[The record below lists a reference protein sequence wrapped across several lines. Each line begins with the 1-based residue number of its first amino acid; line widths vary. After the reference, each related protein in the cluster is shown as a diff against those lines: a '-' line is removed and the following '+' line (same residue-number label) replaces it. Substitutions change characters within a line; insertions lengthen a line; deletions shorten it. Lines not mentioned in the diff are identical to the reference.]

1 MQMELTKLQTE
12 NNEIRSMNKGLEETR
27 IELVTSLERM
37 QLELRDVKTGRQT
50 DSLSLESVEN
60 ENAKLVKQVA
70 THRTTAA
77 DLVKKIDDLQSEL
90 ESKQRVIRNLE
101 ALKEIRERVDS
112 EGCLECLRRM
122 KLISEERQAKEA
134 ALPRVAG
141 LQTALDREVDL
152 SQEARA
158 LSESEL
164 EEIRTDRDERIS
176 HLERLLAQQL
186 KDQKEVI
193 LAQWHDE
200 KFELQDY
207 IRKLE
212 DENSEKRAALEDKSV
227 QLQKAEHARIELNEA
242 EQAMANLETAI
253 EIREESILK
262 LTDQLEKSRTDH
274 QALESAHLNAQ
285 NKIASLQSVVDSLKF
300 GRTDRLRKSEK
311 LLEQAQAGYLKN
323 PKHPSVNGLAFT
335 DLLNRTDATTS
346 LSTKSYGSTG
356 YPVRQFV
363 AEPTILYTDPKDP
376 LRNNFGRFP
385 YGDDGGDD
393 GDPNGSNA
401 GSGHESSRSVRGFHG
416 ARRGPSFSELLKFV
430 PKLAST
436 AEKTHIKLFLAT
448 VDDIRIQYGVTD
460 LEILR
465 IVNLRLMETTHPK
478 ISKWWADEASLT
490 PFRSWAQAKK
500 SLSERFAETID
511 SSLVEEY
518 AMDGVQKAAES
529 LREFAERMSFAL
541 THCRILDDIA
551 VKQFMLGCRDK
562 AEISCLKNGE
572 VPPATIRDCIT
583 FLQKRDINVD
593 SKPNGPDP
601 RSVSH
606 DGSRSVRGRSPS
618 RTDTDETLE
627 SRITNKIPQVVA
639 MALQQSRSD
648 PPPQTSNT
656 IPNGSPHQTIPPPK
670 IRSDANQKIQDSDQ
684 VQNSTSND
692 INLGPQTKIGF
703 GTPLP
708 DVYADGTDDPVPP
721 KPPDPNPVDSD
732 NMPRNGDT
740 VLTQQVYPGVIAS
753 VTDERLSTSRH
764 GKDTRDEIPIN
775 CDGSSLDPLQR
786 ELLLEFDIFATT
798 SKAPGRTDRIKCTIN
813 TGNAAPIKSA
823 PYRVSQCEGE
833 LMEAEIRQYEDL
845 GLIRPSTSP
854 WASPVLM
861 IRKPDGSIRFCIDYR
876 KLNDVTIKDRY
887 PMPRVDDLL
896 DVLGKSKYFST
907 MDVASGYWNVRMEE
921 ESIPKTAFVCKFGLY
936 EWLVMPF
943 GLCNA
948 VPQFERLMED
958 VLRDQLWMSCLV
970 YLDDVIVFSPDFATH
985 ISRLRDVLTCLQSA
999 GFKLKMSK
1007 CHWGKTS
1014 VAFLGHIVTPAG
1026 ILPNPEKVKSVLRV
1040 RPLRNVAE
1048 VRAFLG
1054 LAGYFRRFIQG
1065 FAAIS
1070 RPLEKLKTA
1079 EVFEWTSEC
1088 TDALE
1093 NLKRK
1098 LVSPP
1103 ILAYPIFEDPFFVM
1117 VDACPIAVG
1126 AVLMQ
1131 RQDGRDRV
1139 IHYASQALDA
1149 TQQKWI
1155 HKKDGISE
1163 IECYGVV
1170 WATKKFRPYI
1180 DRRPFTIYTDH
1191 SALVW
1196 LFKTGSQSSNGKL
1209 ARWAVHLQS
1218 LEFIVVHRP
1227 GSQMGCADGLSR
1239 LPAYSSLKEV
1249 SNSDGFSYNRERDE
1263 WVRTSVPQV
1272 CSIRPLP
1279 PPPDSARLPDP
1290 RTDLLDP
1297 REGDEAGEADQNGSH
1312 PNTADTNDEITLTD
1326 IRDPL
1331 PRFTREKYNLPS
1343 KLLRIEQSKDPF
1355 IQAVKG
1361 YVLHKAIPMDPE
1373 ILSILTR
1380 TGQNFLVDKKI
1391 LYRRTIL
1398 KSPFRNPV
1406 VTRVPVIPLTMI
1418 RTILE
1423 LCHDSSL
1430 SGHFGVAWTADRV
1443 KRIGY
1448 WKGWREDVTDYCRK
1462 CIRCGAAKGS
1472 RPWKHGR
1479 MQRMPVYKLR
1489 GPISFLVVDASDH
1502 FLRLHKATNTF

>member
-1 MQMELTKLQTE
+1 MSSTKEKPSATASRQSARLLGIAPEYGSYEKPPRSRKTKENTTATISEVIEGTEDINPYEVPVMNRSALTDEAIHTGKRDPEDDPDLSPQSMVPPKMQAVESPPTDMKLDGSTAPDNLDEEDPFVASVETNDDDHPESFPTVSYEEQRTEDIPHHRETQSNQNEPIIELPADGPSGPDYLIIREMEKFSKEATNQSVSTMQRDYNQFELEVRTIQARQFEILRNELTAQRERLRLETDARIFASEIINHYEPRERDRIRVFYGYMEHLKLQFEEQVMIRVNATSEDIRFRMSESISEVRERIRQEFLGYPETREVKELKRLQTQSELKIRLLEEDVAIYTTDLTHLENELSQLKSEYETQGTELSKVEFELRKIKSEHIQLLSEKSITDAELRNFETAHRSVIRSTETDNQQIRFANKALEEERTKLTTSLERMQMELTKLQTE

-101 ALKEIRERVDS
+101 ALKEIRERIDS
-112 EGCLECLRRM
+112 DGCLECLRRM

-134 ALPRVAG
+134 ALSRVAG

-227 QLQKAEHARIELNEA
+227 QLQRAEHARIELNEA

-311 LLEQAQAGYLKN
+311 FLEQAQAGYLKN
-323 PKHPSVNGLAFT
+323 PKHPSVDGLAFT

-346 LSTKSYGSTG
+346 LSTKSYESTG
-356 YPVRQFV
+356 YPARQFV
-363 AEPTILYTDPKDP
+363 AEPTILYPSQTQTIPPGTMKQSPSQLHPPNPSRRYTDPKDP

-401 GSGHESSRSVRGFHG
+401 GSDHESSRSVRGFHG

-541 THCRILDDIA
+541 THCRIPDDIA

-606 DGSRSVRGRSPS
+606 GGSRSVRGRSPS

-627 SRITNKIPQVVA
+627 SRIMNKIPQVVA

-670 IRSDANQKIQDSDQ
+670 IRSDADQKIQDSDQ
-684 VQNSTSND
+684 
-692 INLGPQTKIGF
+692 I
-703 GTPLP
+703 
-708 DVYADGTDDPVPP
+708 
-721 KPPDPNPVDSD
+721 
-732 NMPRNGDT
+732 
-740 VLTQQVYPGVIAS
+740 
-753 VTDERLSTSRH
+753 
-764 GKDTRDEIPIN
+764 
-775 CDGSSLDPLQR
+775 
-786 ELLLEFDIFATT
+786 
-798 SKAPGRTDRIKCTIN
+798 
-813 TGNAAPIKSA
+813 
-823 PYRVSQCEGE
+823 
-833 LMEAEIRQYEDL
+833 
-845 GLIRPSTSP
+845 
-854 WASPVLM
+854 
-861 IRKPDGSIRFCIDYR
+861 
-876 KLNDVTIKDRY
+876 
-887 PMPRVDDLL
+887 
-896 DVLGKSKYFST
+896 
-907 MDVASGYWNVRMEE
+907 
-921 ESIPKTAFVCKFGLY
+921 
-936 EWLVMPF
+936 
-943 GLCNA
+943 
-948 VPQFERLMED
+948 
-958 VLRDQLWMSCLV
+958 
-970 YLDDVIVFSPDFATH
+970 
-985 ISRLRDVLTCLQSA
+985 
-999 GFKLKMSK
+999 
-1007 CHWGKTS
+1007 
-1014 VAFLGHIVTPAG
+1014 
-1026 ILPNPEKVKSVLRV
+1026 
-1040 RPLRNVAE
+1040 
-1048 VRAFLG
+1048 
-1054 LAGYFRRFIQG
+1054 
-1065 FAAIS
+1065 
-1070 RPLEKLKTA
+1070 
-1079 EVFEWTSEC
+1079 
-1088 TDALE
+1088 
-1093 NLKRK
+1093 
-1098 LVSPP
+1098 
-1103 ILAYPIFEDPFFVM
+1103 
-1117 VDACPIAVG
+1117 
-1126 AVLMQ
+1126 
-1131 RQDGRDRV
+1131 
-1139 IHYASQALDA
+1139 
-1149 TQQKWI
+1149 
-1155 HKKDGISE
+1155 
-1163 IECYGVV
+1163 
-1170 WATKKFRPYI
+1170 
-1180 DRRPFTIYTDH
+1180 
-1191 SALVW
+1191 SAL
-1196 LFKTGSQSSNGKL
+1196 G
-1209 ARWAVHLQS
+1209 
-1218 LEFIVVHRP
+1218 
-1227 GSQMGCADGLSR
+1227 
-1239 LPAYSSLKEV
+1239 
-1249 SNSDGFSYNRERDE
+1249 
-1263 WVRTSVPQV
+1263 
-1272 CSIRPLP
+1272 
-1279 PPPDSARLPDP
+1279 
-1290 RTDLLDP
+1290 
-1297 REGDEAGEADQNGSH
+1297 
-1312 PNTADTNDEITLTD
+1312 ND
-1326 IRDPL
+1326 
-1331 PRFTREKYNLPS
+1331 
-1343 KLLRIEQSKDPF
+1343 
-1355 IQAVKG
+1355 
-1361 YVLHKAIPMDPE
+1361 
-1373 ILSILTR
+1373 
-1380 TGQNFLVDKKI
+1380 
-1391 LYRRTIL
+1391 
-1398 KSPFRNPV
+1398 
-1406 VTRVPVIPLTMI
+1406 
-1418 RTILE
+1418 
-1423 LCHDSSL
+1423 
-1430 SGHFGVAWTADRV
+1430 
-1443 KRIGY
+1443 
-1448 WKGWREDVTDYCRK
+1448 
-1462 CIRCGAAKGS
+1462 
-1472 RPWKHGR
+1472 
-1479 MQRMPVYKLR
+1479 
-1489 GPISFLVVDASDH
+1489 
-1502 FLRLHKATNTF
+1502 

>member
-1 MQMELTKLQTE
+1 MELTKLQTE

-101 ALKEIRERVDS
+101 ALKEIRERIDS
-112 EGCLECLRRM
+112 DGCLECLRRM

-134 ALPRVAG
+134 ALSRVAG

-193 LAQWHDE
+193 LAQWHHE

-253 EIREESILK
+253 EIREESNLK

-274 QALESAHLNAQ
+274 QALESAHLDAQ

-363 AEPTILYTDPKDP
+363 AEPTILYPSQTQTIPPGTMKQSPSQPHQPPPNPSRRYTDPKDP

-401 GSGHESSRSVRGFHG
+401 GSDHGISRS
-416 ARRGPSFSELLKFV
+416 LLKFV

-436 AEKTHIKLFLAT
+436 TEKTHIKLFLAT

-518 AMDGVQKAAES
+518 AMDGVQKATES

-541 THCRILDDIA
+541 THCRIPDDIA

-606 DGSRSVRGRSPS
+606 GGSRSVRGRSPS

-639 MALQQSRSD
+639 MALQQSRPD

-670 IRSDANQKIQDSDQ
+670 IRSDADQKIQDSDQ
-684 VQNSTSND
+684 
-692 INLGPQTKIGF
+692 
-703 GTPLP
+703 
-708 DVYADGTDDPVPP
+708 
-721 KPPDPNPVDSD
+721 
-732 NMPRNGDT
+732 
-740 VLTQQVYPGVIAS
+740 
-753 VTDERLSTSRH
+753 
-764 GKDTRDEIPIN
+764 
-775 CDGSSLDPLQR
+775 
-786 ELLLEFDIFATT
+786 
-798 SKAPGRTDRIKCTIN
+798 
-813 TGNAAPIKSA
+813 
-823 PYRVSQCEGE
+823 
-833 LMEAEIRQYEDL
+833 
-845 GLIRPSTSP
+845 
-854 WASPVLM
+854 
-861 IRKPDGSIRFCIDYR
+861 
-876 KLNDVTIKDRY
+876 
-887 PMPRVDDLL
+887 
-896 DVLGKSKYFST
+896 
-907 MDVASGYWNVRMEE
+907 
-921 ESIPKTAFVCKFGLY
+921 
-936 EWLVMPF
+936 
-943 GLCNA
+943 
-948 VPQFERLMED
+948 
-958 VLRDQLWMSCLV
+958 
-970 YLDDVIVFSPDFATH
+970 
-985 ISRLRDVLTCLQSA
+985 
-999 GFKLKMSK
+999 
-1007 CHWGKTS
+1007 
-1014 VAFLGHIVTPAG
+1014 
-1026 ILPNPEKVKSVLRV
+1026 
-1040 RPLRNVAE
+1040 
-1048 VRAFLG
+1048 
-1054 LAGYFRRFIQG
+1054 
-1065 FAAIS
+1065 
-1070 RPLEKLKTA
+1070 
-1079 EVFEWTSEC
+1079 
-1088 TDALE
+1088 
-1093 NLKRK
+1093 
-1098 LVSPP
+1098 
-1103 ILAYPIFEDPFFVM
+1103 
-1117 VDACPIAVG
+1117 
-1126 AVLMQ
+1126 
-1131 RQDGRDRV
+1131 
-1139 IHYASQALDA
+1139 
-1149 TQQKWI
+1149 
-1155 HKKDGISE
+1155 
-1163 IECYGVV
+1163 
-1170 WATKKFRPYI
+1170 
-1180 DRRPFTIYTDH
+1180 
-1191 SALVW
+1191 
-1196 LFKTGSQSSNGKL
+1196 
-1209 ARWAVHLQS
+1209 
-1218 LEFIVVHRP
+1218 
-1227 GSQMGCADGLSR
+1227 
-1239 LPAYSSLKEV
+1239 
-1249 SNSDGFSYNRERDE
+1249 
-1263 WVRTSVPQV
+1263 
-1272 CSIRPLP
+1272 
-1279 PPPDSARLPDP
+1279 
-1290 RTDLLDP
+1290 
-1297 REGDEAGEADQNGSH
+1297 
-1312 PNTADTNDEITLTD
+1312 
-1326 IRDPL
+1326 
-1331 PRFTREKYNLPS
+1331 
-1343 KLLRIEQSKDPF
+1343 
-1355 IQAVKG
+1355 
-1361 YVLHKAIPMDPE
+1361 
-1373 ILSILTR
+1373 
-1380 TGQNFLVDKKI
+1380 
-1391 LYRRTIL
+1391 
-1398 KSPFRNPV
+1398 
-1406 VTRVPVIPLTMI
+1406 
-1418 RTILE
+1418 
-1423 LCHDSSL
+1423 
-1430 SGHFGVAWTADRV
+1430 
-1443 KRIGY
+1443 
-1448 WKGWREDVTDYCRK
+1448 
-1462 CIRCGAAKGS
+1462 
-1472 RPWKHGR
+1472 
-1479 MQRMPVYKLR
+1479 
-1489 GPISFLVVDASDH
+1489 
-1502 FLRLHKATNTF
+1502 

>member
-1 MQMELTKLQTE
+1 MSSTKEKPSATASRQSARLLGIAPEYGSYEKPPQSRKTKENTIATISEVIEGTEDINAYEVPVIDGSALTDEAIRTGKRDLEDDPDLSPQSMIPPKMQAVESPPTDMKLDGSTPPDNSDVEDPFVASVETNDDDDPESFPSVSYVVPRTEDIPHHRETQSNQNEPIIELPADGPSGPDYLIIREMEKFSKEATNQSVSTMQRDYNQFELEVRTIQARKFEIFASEIINHYESRERDRIRVFYGYMEHLKLQFEEQVMIRVNATSEEIRLRMSESISEIRERIRQEFLGYPDFQAAVQDAVMANRRTYQDQLGLRTREVKELKGLQTQSELKIRLLEEDVAIYTTDLTHLENELSQLKSEYETQGTELSKVEFELRKIKSEHIQLLSEKSITDAELRNFETAHRSVIRSTETDNQQIRFANKALEEERTKLTTSLERMQMELTKLQTE

-134 ALPRVAG
+134 ALSRVAG

-227 QLQKAEHARIELNEA
+227 QLQRAEHARIELNEA

-518 AMDGVQKAAES
+518 AMDGVQKATES

-541 THCRILDDIA
+541 THCRIPDDIA

-601 RSVSH
+601 RH
-606 DGSRSVRGRSPS
+606 GGSRSVRGRSPS

-627 SRITNKIPQVVA
+627 SRIMNNIPQVVA
-639 MALQQSRSD
+639 MALQQSRPD
-648 PPPQTSNT
+648 PLPQTSNT

-670 IRSDANQKIQDSDQ
+670 IRSDADQKIQDSDQ
-684 VQNSTSND
+684 
-692 INLGPQTKIGF
+692 
-703 GTPLP
+703 
-708 DVYADGTDDPVPP
+708 
-721 KPPDPNPVDSD
+721 
-732 NMPRNGDT
+732 
-740 VLTQQVYPGVIAS
+740 
-753 VTDERLSTSRH
+753 
-764 GKDTRDEIPIN
+764 
-775 CDGSSLDPLQR
+775 
-786 ELLLEFDIFATT
+786 
-798 SKAPGRTDRIKCTIN
+798 
-813 TGNAAPIKSA
+813 
-823 PYRVSQCEGE
+823 
-833 LMEAEIRQYEDL
+833 
-845 GLIRPSTSP
+845 
-854 WASPVLM
+854 
-861 IRKPDGSIRFCIDYR
+861 
-876 KLNDVTIKDRY
+876 
-887 PMPRVDDLL
+887 
-896 DVLGKSKYFST
+896 
-907 MDVASGYWNVRMEE
+907 
-921 ESIPKTAFVCKFGLY
+921 
-936 EWLVMPF
+936 
-943 GLCNA
+943 
-948 VPQFERLMED
+948 
-958 VLRDQLWMSCLV
+958 
-970 YLDDVIVFSPDFATH
+970 
-985 ISRLRDVLTCLQSA
+985 
-999 GFKLKMSK
+999 
-1007 CHWGKTS
+1007 
-1014 VAFLGHIVTPAG
+1014 
-1026 ILPNPEKVKSVLRV
+1026 
-1040 RPLRNVAE
+1040 
-1048 VRAFLG
+1048 
-1054 LAGYFRRFIQG
+1054 
-1065 FAAIS
+1065 
-1070 RPLEKLKTA
+1070 
-1079 EVFEWTSEC
+1079 
-1088 TDALE
+1088 
-1093 NLKRK
+1093 
-1098 LVSPP
+1098 
-1103 ILAYPIFEDPFFVM
+1103 
-1117 VDACPIAVG
+1117 
-1126 AVLMQ
+1126 
-1131 RQDGRDRV
+1131 
-1139 IHYASQALDA
+1139 
-1149 TQQKWI
+1149 
-1155 HKKDGISE
+1155 
-1163 IECYGVV
+1163 
-1170 WATKKFRPYI
+1170 
-1180 DRRPFTIYTDH
+1180 
-1191 SALVW
+1191 
-1196 LFKTGSQSSNGKL
+1196 
-1209 ARWAVHLQS
+1209 
-1218 LEFIVVHRP
+1218 
-1227 GSQMGCADGLSR
+1227 
-1239 LPAYSSLKEV
+1239 
-1249 SNSDGFSYNRERDE
+1249 
-1263 WVRTSVPQV
+1263 
-1272 CSIRPLP
+1272 
-1279 PPPDSARLPDP
+1279 
-1290 RTDLLDP
+1290 
-1297 REGDEAGEADQNGSH
+1297 
-1312 PNTADTNDEITLTD
+1312 
-1326 IRDPL
+1326 
-1331 PRFTREKYNLPS
+1331 
-1343 KLLRIEQSKDPF
+1343 
-1355 IQAVKG
+1355 
-1361 YVLHKAIPMDPE
+1361 
-1373 ILSILTR
+1373 
-1380 TGQNFLVDKKI
+1380 
-1391 LYRRTIL
+1391 
-1398 KSPFRNPV
+1398 
-1406 VTRVPVIPLTMI
+1406 
-1418 RTILE
+1418 
-1423 LCHDSSL
+1423 
-1430 SGHFGVAWTADRV
+1430 
-1443 KRIGY
+1443 
-1448 WKGWREDVTDYCRK
+1448 
-1462 CIRCGAAKGS
+1462 
-1472 RPWKHGR
+1472 
-1479 MQRMPVYKLR
+1479 
-1489 GPISFLVVDASDH
+1489 
-1502 FLRLHKATNTF
+1502 

>member
-1 MQMELTKLQTE
+1 MSESISEIRERIRQEFLGYPEFQAAVQDAVMANRRTYQDQLGLRTREVKELKGLQTQSELKIRLLEEDVAIYTTDLTHLENELSQLKSEYETQGTELSKVEFELRKIKSEHIQLLSEKSITDAELRNFETAHRSVIRSTETDNQQIRFANKALEEERTKLTTSLERMQMELTKLQTE

-101 ALKEIRERVDS
+101 ALKEIRERIDS
-112 EGCLECLRRM
+112 DGCLECLRRM

-134 ALPRVAG
+134 ALSRVAG

-193 LAQWHDE
+193 LAQWHHE

-518 AMDGVQKAAES
+518 AMDGVQKATES

-541 THCRILDDIA
+541 THCRIPDDIA

-601 RSVSH
+601 RH
-606 DGSRSVRGRSPS
+606 GGSRSVRGRSPS

-627 SRITNKIPQVVA
+627 SRIMNNIPQVVA
-639 MALQQSRSD
+639 MALQQSRPD
-648 PPPQTSNT
+648 PLPQTSNT

-670 IRSDANQKIQDSDQ
+670 IRSDADQKIQDSDQ
-684 VQNSTSND
+684 
-692 INLGPQTKIGF
+692 
-703 GTPLP
+703 
-708 DVYADGTDDPVPP
+708 
-721 KPPDPNPVDSD
+721 
-732 NMPRNGDT
+732 
-740 VLTQQVYPGVIAS
+740 
-753 VTDERLSTSRH
+753 
-764 GKDTRDEIPIN
+764 
-775 CDGSSLDPLQR
+775 
-786 ELLLEFDIFATT
+786 
-798 SKAPGRTDRIKCTIN
+798 
-813 TGNAAPIKSA
+813 
-823 PYRVSQCEGE
+823 
-833 LMEAEIRQYEDL
+833 
-845 GLIRPSTSP
+845 
-854 WASPVLM
+854 
-861 IRKPDGSIRFCIDYR
+861 
-876 KLNDVTIKDRY
+876 
-887 PMPRVDDLL
+887 
-896 DVLGKSKYFST
+896 
-907 MDVASGYWNVRMEE
+907 
-921 ESIPKTAFVCKFGLY
+921 
-936 EWLVMPF
+936 
-943 GLCNA
+943 
-948 VPQFERLMED
+948 
-958 VLRDQLWMSCLV
+958 
-970 YLDDVIVFSPDFATH
+970 
-985 ISRLRDVLTCLQSA
+985 
-999 GFKLKMSK
+999 
-1007 CHWGKTS
+1007 
-1014 VAFLGHIVTPAG
+1014 
-1026 ILPNPEKVKSVLRV
+1026 
-1040 RPLRNVAE
+1040 
-1048 VRAFLG
+1048 
-1054 LAGYFRRFIQG
+1054 
-1065 FAAIS
+1065 
-1070 RPLEKLKTA
+1070 
-1079 EVFEWTSEC
+1079 
-1088 TDALE
+1088 
-1093 NLKRK
+1093 
-1098 LVSPP
+1098 
-1103 ILAYPIFEDPFFVM
+1103 
-1117 VDACPIAVG
+1117 
-1126 AVLMQ
+1126 
-1131 RQDGRDRV
+1131 
-1139 IHYASQALDA
+1139 
-1149 TQQKWI
+1149 
-1155 HKKDGISE
+1155 
-1163 IECYGVV
+1163 
-1170 WATKKFRPYI
+1170 
-1180 DRRPFTIYTDH
+1180 
-1191 SALVW
+1191 
-1196 LFKTGSQSSNGKL
+1196 
-1209 ARWAVHLQS
+1209 
-1218 LEFIVVHRP
+1218 
-1227 GSQMGCADGLSR
+1227 
-1239 LPAYSSLKEV
+1239 
-1249 SNSDGFSYNRERDE
+1249 
-1263 WVRTSVPQV
+1263 
-1272 CSIRPLP
+1272 
-1279 PPPDSARLPDP
+1279 
-1290 RTDLLDP
+1290 
-1297 REGDEAGEADQNGSH
+1297 
-1312 PNTADTNDEITLTD
+1312 
-1326 IRDPL
+1326 
-1331 PRFTREKYNLPS
+1331 
-1343 KLLRIEQSKDPF
+1343 
-1355 IQAVKG
+1355 
-1361 YVLHKAIPMDPE
+1361 
-1373 ILSILTR
+1373 
-1380 TGQNFLVDKKI
+1380 
-1391 LYRRTIL
+1391 
-1398 KSPFRNPV
+1398 
-1406 VTRVPVIPLTMI
+1406 
-1418 RTILE
+1418 
-1423 LCHDSSL
+1423 
-1430 SGHFGVAWTADRV
+1430 
-1443 KRIGY
+1443 
-1448 WKGWREDVTDYCRK
+1448 
-1462 CIRCGAAKGS
+1462 
-1472 RPWKHGR
+1472 
-1479 MQRMPVYKLR
+1479 
-1489 GPISFLVVDASDH
+1489 
-1502 FLRLHKATNTF
+1502 